1 MRFMVDE
8 STGPVVAR
16 WLREQGHDAYSVFDD
31 ARGLIDDDVI
41 RRAFDERRILIT
53 NDKDFGEKI
62 YRERVPH
69 HGVVLLRLG
78 DERVDVK
85 IATLRSLLHDHSERL
100 AEQFVVVAEGRVR
113 FGRPVR

>member
-8 STGPVVAR
+8 STGPIVAR
-16 WLREQGHDAYSVFDD
+16 WLREQGHDVYSVFDD

-41 RRAFDERRILIT
+41 RRAFDGRRILVT

-62 YRERVPH
+62 YRERYPH

-78 DERVDVK
+78 DERAEVK
-85 IATLRSLLHDHSERL
+85 IATLRSLLHEHSDRL
-100 AEQFVVVAEGRVR
+100 PEQFVVVAEGR
-113 FGRPVR
+113 GRVAGPSL